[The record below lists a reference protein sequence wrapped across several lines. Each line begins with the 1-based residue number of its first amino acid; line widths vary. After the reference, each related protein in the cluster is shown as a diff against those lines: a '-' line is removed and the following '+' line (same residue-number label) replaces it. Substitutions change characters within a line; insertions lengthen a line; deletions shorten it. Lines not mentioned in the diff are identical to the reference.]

1 MSKNKEFTDWLSV
14 TPKCPPQNTK
24 TTKRDDGRIISMKN
38 SFTTPKQDKNA
49 LCGGRCI
56 VHDHN
61 EWMHSR
67 MEMQMIYSNVQTTGY
82 THLS

>member
-1 MSKNKEFTDWLSV
+1 
-14 TPKCPPQNTK
+14 
-24 TTKRDDGRIISMKN
+24 MKN
-38 SFTTPKQDKNA
+38 SFTPPKQDKNA

-67 MEMQMIYSNVQTTGY
+67 MKMQMIYSNVQTTGY